1 MLPPPRGP
9 GGGVSRAGTSN
20 ACGGF
25 GGRGDASGATG
36 RRHRASTSGRARG
49 RPLGRGGDAR
59 GDAAGRA
66 RSIKEP
72 NGATGGTTDGAGASR
87 GGGGGFG
94 SLWDKAT
101 ELTKKASAS
110 ATSWAAT
117 TQDAVTKQVNEK
129 AKLIQPSMNVA
140 VDHFGPTA
148 RQINNLLKPITTP
161 IRNEWMNLK
170 PETRRVL
177 KGGVFG
183 AFFGNLILGWPARA
197 DRKRLRR
204 KVEQMHLERTKMLVD
219 DFSLERE
226 VLALNAENR
235 RLEKRTLRAEMALN
249 AIKRRLGEYVVQPS
263 KDDTHFADPNL
274 QGVMPGAPWANDL
287 LDAVGARMDGASSGG
302 DANLTA
308 VNALSNRG
316 GDSKDGWSRRDEAW
330 AHAFTLASEEASSDG
345 GERPTK

>member
-1 MLPPPRGP
+1 ME
-9 GGGVSRAGTSN
+9 
-20 ACGGF
+20 
-25 GGRGDASGATG
+25 
-36 RRHRASTSGRARG
+36 
-49 RPLGRGGDAR
+49 RGGDAR

-72 NGATGGTTDGAGASR
+72 NGATGGTTDGRGGASGGGAGKQ
-87 GGGGGFG
+87 GGGGGVG
-94 SLWDKAT
+94 SLWDKAA

-110 ATSWAAT
+110 ATSLASS
-117 TQDAVTKQVNEK
+117 TQDVVTKQLDEK

-148 RQINNLLKPITTP
+148 RQINNLLKPITAP

-177 KGGVFG
+177 KGGFFG

-204 KVEQMHLERTKMLVD
+204 KVEQMHLERTKMRVD

-226 VLALNAENR
+226 VLSLNAENR
-235 RLEKRTLRAEMALN
+235 RLEKRTLRAEMAVN

-263 KDDTHFADPNL
+263 TDTKFADPNL

-287 LDAVGARMDGASSGG
+287 LDAVGARVDGTANGG
-302 DANLTA
+302 DANPTA
-308 VNALSNRG
+308 VNAVSNCG
-316 GDSKDGWSRRDEAW
+316 GDSKDAWSRRDEAW